1 MIKINTLRALKEC
14 GVVAVVRGNSK
25 EVGVEISKACVKG
38 GVKALEVAYTNK
50 FANDIIKELCE
61 IYEGQDD
68 VVIGAGTVLD
78 AETAR
83 AAMLAGAKYIVSP
96 AFDLETAKICNRY
109 KVPYL
114 PGIMTINEI
123 ITAHEAGV
131 DFVKLFPG
139 SSFGQGYVK
148 AIKGPLPY
156 ANIMVTGGV
165 NIDNIDSWIKAGVD
179 AVGCGVVCN
188 GFVTQLLDL
197 GPGGLRLQQGMIDMG
212 QDLFAVHVRSS
223 VVLLAGTAHLC
234 HAHSAECD
242 RSHRCRCT
250 NDAQHQTG
258 NQECEP
264 FQTTFHNTVPPENYC
279 FFLKIMSL
287 LNT

>member
-1 MIKINTLRALKEC
+1 MGFENNSVSTKSFGLKDKVGYLCGDLGNDFTFIFASMYLMIF
-14 GVVAVVRGNSK
+14 
-25 EVGVEISKACVKG
+25 
-38 GVKALEVAYTNK
+38 YTNVWGISPSLVGTL
-50 FANDIIKELCE
+50 FLVSRCIDAFT
-61 IYEGQDD
+61 D
-68 VVIGAGTVLD
+68 VTMGRIVDKCKTTKDGKLVIGAGTVLD

-96 AFDLETAKICNRY
+96 AFNLETAKICNRY

-139 SSFGQGYVK
+139 SAFGQGYVK

-179 AVGCGVVCN
+179 AVGIGGELNKLGEEGKFEEITAVCE
-188 GFVTQLLDL
+188 QY
-197 GPGGLRLQQGMIDMG
+197 M
-212 QDLFAVHVRSS
+212 A
-223 VVLLAGTAHLC
+223 
-234 HAHSAECD
+234 
-242 RSHRCRCT
+242 
-250 NDAQHQTG
+250 
-258 NQECEP
+258 
-264 FQTTFHNTVPPENYC
+264 
-279 FFLKIMSL
+279 K
-287 LNT
+287 LNEARGC

>member
-1 MIKINTLRALKEC
+1 MDLQKQGSMGFENNSVSTKSFGLKDKVGYLCGDLGNDFTFIFASMYLMIF
-14 GVVAVVRGNSK
+14 
-25 EVGVEISKACVKG
+25 
-38 GVKALEVAYTNK
+38 YTNVWGISPSLVGTL
-50 FANDIIKELCE
+50 FLVSRCIDAFT
-61 IYEGQDD
+61 D
-68 VVIGAGTVLD
+68 VTMGRIVDKCKTTKDGKLVIGAGTVLD

-139 SSFGQGYVK
+139 SAFGQGYVK

-179 AVGCGVVCN
+179 AVGRGGELN
-188 GFVTQLLDL
+188 KL
-197 GPGGLRLQQGMIDMG
+197 G
-212 QDLFAVHVRSS
+212 
-223 VVLLAGTAHLC
+223 
-234 HAHSAECD
+234 E
-242 RSHRCRCT
+242 
-250 NDAQHQTG
+250 
-258 NQECEP
+258 E
-264 FQTTFHNTVPPENYC
+264 
-279 FFLKIMSL
+279 
-287 LNT
+287 

>member
-38 GVKALEVAYTNK
+38 GVKALEVTYTNK
-50 FANDIIKELCE
+50 FANDIIKELSE
-61 IYEGQDD
+61 IYEGQED

-123 ITAHEAGV
+123 IAAHEAGV

-139 SSFGQGYVK
+139 SAFGQGYVK

-165 NIDNIDSWIKAGVD
+165 NIDNLDSWIKAGVD
-179 AVGCGVVCN
+179 AVGIGGELN
-188 GFVTQLLDL
+188 KL
-197 GPGGLRLQQGMIDMG
+197 GEEGKFDEI
-212 QDLFAVHVRSS
+212 
-223 VVLLAGTAHLC
+223 TAI
-234 HAHSAECD
+234 
-242 RSHRCRCT
+242 
-250 NDAQHQTG
+250 
-258 NQECEP
+258 CE
-264 FQTTFHNTVPPENYC
+264 QYMA
-279 FFLKIMSL
+279 K
-287 LNT
+287 LNEARGC

>member
-38 GVKALEVAYTNK
+38 GVKALEVTYTNK
-50 FANDIIKELCE
+50 FANDIIKELSE

-123 ITAHEAGV
+123 IAAHEAGV

-139 SSFGQGYVK
+139 SAFGQGYVK

-156 ANIMVTGGV
+156 SNIMVTGGV
-165 NIDNIDSWIKAGVD
+165 NIDNLDSWIKAGVD
-179 AVGCGVVCN
+179 AVGIGGELN
-188 GFVTQLLDL
+188 KL
-197 GPGGLRLQQGMIDMG
+197 GEEGKFDEI
-212 QDLFAVHVRSS
+212 
-223 VVLLAGTAHLC
+223 TAI
-234 HAHSAECD
+234 
-242 RSHRCRCT
+242 
-250 NDAQHQTG
+250 
-258 NQECEP
+258 CE
-264 FQTTFHNTVPPENYC
+264 QYMAKLHEARGC
-279 FFLKIMSL
+279 
-287 LNT
+287 

>member
-38 GVKALEVAYTNK
+38 GVKALEVTYTNK
-50 FANDIIKELCE
+50 FANDIIKELSE

-123 ITAHEAGV
+123 IAAHEAGV

-139 SSFGQGYVK
+139 SAFGQGYVK

-156 ANIMVTGGV
+156 ANIMVTGGG
-165 NIDNIDSWIKAGVD
+165 NIDNLDSWIKAGVD
-179 AVGCGVVCN
+179 AVGIGGELN
-188 GFVTQLLDL
+188 KL
-197 GPGGLRLQQGMIDMG
+197 GEEGKFDEI
-212 QDLFAVHVRSS
+212 
-223 VVLLAGTAHLC
+223 TAI
-234 HAHSAECD
+234 
-242 RSHRCRCT
+242 
-250 NDAQHQTG
+250 
-258 NQECEP
+258 CE
-264 FQTTFHNTVPPENYC
+264 QYMAKLHEARGC
-279 FFLKIMSL
+279 
-287 LNT
+287 

>member
-38 GVKALEVAYTNK
+38 GVKALEVTYTNK
-50 FANDIIKELCE
+50 FANDIIKELSE

-68 VVIGAGTVLD
+68 VVTGAGTVLD

-123 ITAHEAGV
+123 IAAHEAGV

-139 SSFGQGYVK
+139 SAFGQGYVK

-165 NIDNIDSWIKAGVD
+165 NIDNLDSWIKAGVD
-179 AVGCGVVCN
+179 AVGIGGELN
-188 GFVTQLLDL
+188 KL
-197 GPGGLRLQQGMIDMG
+197 GEEGKFDEI
-212 QDLFAVHVRSS
+212 
-223 VVLLAGTAHLC
+223 TAI
-234 HAHSAECD
+234 
-242 RSHRCRCT
+242 
-250 NDAQHQTG
+250 
-258 NQECEP
+258 CE
-264 FQTTFHNTVPPENYC
+264 QYMAKLHEARGC
-279 FFLKIMSL
+279 
-287 LNT
+287 

>member
-38 GVKALEVAYTNK
+38 GVKALEVTYTNK

-61 IYEGQDD
+61 INKGQDD

-139 SSFGQGYVK
+139 SAFGQGYVK

-179 AVGCGVVCN
+179 AVGIGGELNKLGEEGKFEEITAVCE
-188 GFVTQLLDL
+188 QY
-197 GPGGLRLQQGMIDMG
+197 M
-212 QDLFAVHVRSS
+212 A
-223 VVLLAGTAHLC
+223 
-234 HAHSAECD
+234 
-242 RSHRCRCT
+242 
-250 NDAQHQTG
+250 
-258 NQECEP
+258 
-264 FQTTFHNTVPPENYC
+264 
-279 FFLKIMSL
+279 K
-287 LNT
+287 LNEARGC

>member
-25 EVGVEISKACVKG
+25 EVGVAISKACVKG
-38 GVKALEVAYTNK
+38 GVKALEVTYTNK
-50 FANDIIKELCE
+50 FANDIIKELSE

-123 ITAHEAGV
+123 IAAHEAGV

-139 SSFGQGYVK
+139 SAFGQGYVK

-165 NIDNIDSWIKAGVD
+165 NIDNLDSWIKAGVD
-179 AVGCGVVCN
+179 AVGIGGELN
-188 GFVTQLLDL
+188 KL
-197 GPGGLRLQQGMIDMG
+197 GEEGKFDEI
-212 QDLFAVHVRSS
+212 
-223 VVLLAGTAHLC
+223 TAI
-234 HAHSAECD
+234 
-242 RSHRCRCT
+242 
-250 NDAQHQTG
+250 
-258 NQECEP
+258 CE
-264 FQTTFHNTVPPENYC
+264 QYMAKLHEARGC
-279 FFLKIMSL
+279 
-287 LNT
+287 

>member
-38 GVKALEVAYTNK
+38 GVKALEVTYTNK
-50 FANDIIKELCE
+50 FANDIIKELSE

-96 AFDLETAKICNRY
+96 AFNLETAKICNRY

-123 ITAHEAGV
+123 IAAHEAGV

-139 SSFGQGYVK
+139 SAFGQGYVK

-165 NIDNIDSWIKAGVD
+165 NIDNLDSWIKAGVD
-179 AVGCGVVCN
+179 AVGIGGELN
-188 GFVTQLLDL
+188 KL
-197 GPGGLRLQQGMIDMG
+197 GEEGKFDEI
-212 QDLFAVHVRSS
+212 
-223 VVLLAGTAHLC
+223 TAI
-234 HAHSAECD
+234 
-242 RSHRCRCT
+242 
-250 NDAQHQTG
+250 
-258 NQECEP
+258 CE
-264 FQTTFHNTVPPENYC
+264 QYMAKLHEARGC
-279 FFLKIMSL
+279 
-287 LNT
+287 

>member
-38 GVKALEVAYTNK
+38 GVKALEVTYTNK
-50 FANDIIKELCE
+50 FANDIIKELSE

-123 ITAHEAGV
+123 IAAHEAGV
-131 DFVKLFPG
+131 DIVKLFPG
-139 SSFGQGYVK
+139 SAFGQGYVK
-148 AIKGPLPY
+148 SIKGPLPY

-165 NIDNIDSWIKAGVD
+165 NIDNLDSWIKAGVD
-179 AVGCGVVCN
+179 AVGIGGELN
-188 GFVTQLLDL
+188 KL
-197 GPGGLRLQQGMIDMG
+197 GEEGKFDEI
-212 QDLFAVHVRSS
+212 
-223 VVLLAGTAHLC
+223 TAI
-234 HAHSAECD
+234 
-242 RSHRCRCT
+242 
-250 NDAQHQTG
+250 
-258 NQECEP
+258 CE
-264 FQTTFHNTVPPENYC
+264 QYMAKLHEARGC
-279 FFLKIMSL
+279 
-287 LNT
+287 

>member
-1 MIKINTLRALKEC
+1 MDLQKQGSMGFENNSVSTKSFCLKDKVGYLCGDLGNDFTFIFASMYLMIF
-14 GVVAVVRGNSK
+14 
-25 EVGVEISKACVKG
+25 
-38 GVKALEVAYTNK
+38 YTNVWGISPSLVGTL
-50 FANDIIKELCE
+50 FLVSRCIDAFT
-61 IYEGQDD
+61 D
-68 VVIGAGTVLD
+68 VTMGRIVDKCKTTKDGKLVIGAGTVLD

-96 AFDLETAKICNRY
+96 AFNLETAKICNRY

-139 SSFGQGYVK
+139 SAFGQGYVK

-179 AVGCGVVCN
+179 AVGIGGELNKLGEEGKFEEITAVCE
-188 GFVTQLLDL
+188 QY
-197 GPGGLRLQQGMIDMG
+197 M
-212 QDLFAVHVRSS
+212 A
-223 VVLLAGTAHLC
+223 
-234 HAHSAECD
+234 
-242 RSHRCRCT
+242 
-250 NDAQHQTG
+250 
-258 NQECEP
+258 
-264 FQTTFHNTVPPENYC
+264 
-279 FFLKIMSL
+279 K
-287 LNT
+287 LNEARGC

>member
-38 GVKALEVAYTNK
+38 GVKALEVTYTNK
-50 FANDIIKELCE
+50 FANDIIKELSE

-123 ITAHEAGV
+123 IAAHEAGV

-139 SSFGQGYVK
+139 SAFGQGYVK

-165 NIDNIDSWIKAGVD
+165 NIDNLDSWIKAGVD
-179 AVGCGVVCN
+179 AVGIGGELN
-188 GFVTQLLDL
+188 KL
-197 GPGGLRLQQGMIDMG
+197 GEECKFDEI
-212 QDLFAVHVRSS
+212 
-223 VVLLAGTAHLC
+223 TAI
-234 HAHSAECD
+234 
-242 RSHRCRCT
+242 
-250 NDAQHQTG
+250 
-258 NQECEP
+258 CE
-264 FQTTFHNTVPPENYC
+264 QYMAKLHEARGC
-279 FFLKIMSL
+279 
-287 LNT
+287 

>member
-1 MIKINTLRALKEC
+1 MDLQKQGSMGFENNSVSTKSFGLKDKVGYLCGDLGNDFTFIFASMYLMIF
-14 GVVAVVRGNSK
+14 
-25 EVGVEISKACVKG
+25 
-38 GVKALEVAYTNK
+38 YTNVWGISPSLVGTL
-50 FANDIIKELCE
+50 FLVSRCIDAFT
-61 IYEGQDD
+61 D
-68 VVIGAGTVLD
+68 VTMGRIVDKCKTTKDGKLVIGAGTVLD

-96 AFDLETAKICNRY
+96 AFNLETAKICNRY

-139 SSFGQGYVK
+139 SAFGQGYVK

-179 AVGCGVVCN
+179 AVGIGGELNKLGEEGKFEEITAVCE
-188 GFVTQLLDL
+188 QY
-197 GPGGLRLQQGMIDMG
+197 M
-212 QDLFAVHVRSS
+212 A
-223 VVLLAGTAHLC
+223 
-234 HAHSAECD
+234 
-242 RSHRCRCT
+242 
-250 NDAQHQTG
+250 
-258 NQECEP
+258 
-264 FQTTFHNTVPPENYC
+264 
-279 FFLKIMSL
+279 K
-287 LNT
+287 LNEARGC

>member
-38 GVKALEVAYTNK
+38 GVKALEVTYTNK
-50 FANDIIKELCE
+50 FANDIIKELSE
-61 IYEGQDD
+61 IYEGPDD

-123 ITAHEAGV
+123 IAAHEAGV

-139 SSFGQGYVK
+139 SAFGQGYVK

-165 NIDNIDSWIKAGVD
+165 NIDNLDSWIKAGVD
-179 AVGCGVVCN
+179 AVGIGGELN
-188 GFVTQLLDL
+188 KL
-197 GPGGLRLQQGMIDMG
+197 GEEGKFDEI
-212 QDLFAVHVRSS
+212 
-223 VVLLAGTAHLC
+223 TAI
-234 HAHSAECD
+234 
-242 RSHRCRCT
+242 
-250 NDAQHQTG
+250 
-258 NQECEP
+258 CE
-264 FQTTFHNTVPPENYC
+264 QYMAKLHEARGC
-279 FFLKIMSL
+279 
-287 LNT
+287 

>member
-38 GVKALEVAYTNK
+38 GVKALEVTYTNK
-50 FANDIIKELCE
+50 FANDIIKELSE

-123 ITAHEAGV
+123 IAAHEAGV

-139 SSFGQGYVK
+139 SAFGQGYVK

-165 NIDNIDSWIKAGVD
+165 NIDNLDSWIKAGVD
-179 AVGCGVVCN
+179 AVGIGGELN
-188 GFVTQLLDL
+188 KL
-197 GPGGLRLQQGMIDMG
+197 GEEGKFDEITPI
-212 QDLFAVHVRSS
+212 
-223 VVLLAGTAHLC
+223 
-234 HAHSAECD
+234 
-242 RSHRCRCT
+242 
-250 NDAQHQTG
+250 
-258 NQECEP
+258 CE
-264 FQTTFHNTVPPENYC
+264 QYMAKLHEARGC
-279 FFLKIMSL
+279 
-287 LNT
+287 

>member
-38 GVKALEVAYTNK
+38 GVKALEVTYTNK
-50 FANDIIKELCE
+50 FANDIIKELSE

-139 SSFGQGYVK
+139 SAFGQGYVK

-179 AVGCGVVCN
+179 AVGIGGELN
-188 GFVTQLLDL
+188 KL
-197 GPGGLRLQQGMIDMG
+197 GEEGKFDEI
-212 QDLFAVHVRSS
+212 
-223 VVLLAGTAHLC
+223 TAI
-234 HAHSAECD
+234 
-242 RSHRCRCT
+242 
-250 NDAQHQTG
+250 
-258 NQECEP
+258 CE
-264 FQTTFHNTVPPENYC
+264 QYMAKLHEARGC
-279 FFLKIMSL
+279 
-287 LNT
+287 